1 MCGKYADIFPSPDLT
16 KQLWSGILAPMKAR
30 DVVIG
35 LVVLIALIAGALYL
49 KNRKAAPLTSTPTPN
64 YQNVESKFPG
74 LNVPANADRAS
85 LTDVSGGQGMGEAFR
100 TFQNG
105 KFSLTVIVNLPSP
118 KAGYFYQS
126 WMVQGDSY
134 LSLGKMAVSK
144 GGYISE
150 FGSAKDYTGYTKIVV
165 TQEKVLNSTPE
176 THILEGS
183 F

>member
-1 MCGKYADIFPSPDLT
+1 
-16 KQLWSGILAPMKAR
+16 MKVR

-49 KNRKAAPLTSTPTPN
+49 KNRKASPSSPAPTPN
-64 YQNVESKFPG
+64 YQTVESKFPG

-85 LTDVSGGQGMGEAFR
+85 LTDVTGGQGMGEAFR

-105 KFSLTVIVNLPSP
+105 KFSLTVIANLPTP

-134 LSLGKMAVSK
+134 LSLGKMAISK

-150 FGSAKDYTGYTKIVV
+150 FSSAKNYTNYAKIVV
-165 TQEKVLNSTPE
+165 TEEKVLNSTPE
-176 THILEGS
+176 TRVLEGS